1 MSSLISLYILI
12 IVLLN
17 SLFRFLYNQLSLLYV
32 TVELVT
38 FFMSIDLVIFFFW
51 LFLISLFL
59 VILQLDLYLQ
69 N

>member
-1 MSSLISLYILI
+1 MYSLISLYILI

-38 FFMSIDLVIFFFW
+38 FFMSIDLVIFFW

>member
-38 FFMSIDLVIFFFW
+38 FFMSIDLVIFFW